1 MTPMRLFHLIRSP
14 LMATMLALSLAHAHE
29 ACQFN
34 TIGAVAFG
42 AYDVFSLVATMGTG
56 SIRIS
61 SCSGAPFVAMLSTG
75 NGGSYAPRTMLN
87 GVNTLQY
94 NLYKD
99 ANRTVIW
106 GDGSGGTATASSNG
120 STTFTVYGQIPA
132 GQDAAAG
139 VYADSI
145 VATITF

>member
-1 MTPMRLFHLIRSP
+1 MTPMRLFHLIRRL
-14 LMATMLALSLAHAHE
+14 LMATLLALSLAPAQA
-29 ACQFN
+29 ACKFN
-34 TIGAVAFG
+34 TVSAVAFG

-56 SIRIS
+56 SIRVS
-61 SCSGAPFVAMLSTG
+61 NCSGNSFVAMLSTG
-75 NGGSYAPRTMLN
+75 NGGSFTPRTLRN

-106 GDGSGGTATASSNG
+106 GDGSAGTATASANG

-145 VATITF
+145 IVTLIL